1 MLHSPPSFGSPLH
14 KDSILNFLRR
24 ALGGLALLTVCDVE
38 ANNLQAEDWPQFR
51 GPRSNN
57 VSADQSIP
65 TRWSETENLAW
76 QVDLPGAGSS
86 SPIVIADRV
95 YVTCYSG
102 YGVPSGGSNDLQ
114 KLTRH
119 LVAINRMDGKI
130 LWNKTVPAEQP
141 EDSYQGFI
149 SEHGYASGTP
159 VSDGERIYC
168 FFGKSGVVAFDRD
181 GKQLW
186 QTNVGKDSSSRRWG
200 SGSSLLLFKDS
211 VIVNASEES
220 LSIRALDKLTGKEQW
235 KAAGSALELTY
246 ATPVAVTMKSGET
259 DIVLAVPGEIWGLN
273 PSNGKLRWFAE
284 HSLTGNISPSVIVD
298 GEQLFIFG
306 GFRSSGSLAMK
317 VGGEGDVTKSSLVWT
332 SRNSSYVAT
341 PALHGGHLY
350 WIDDRGSAHCVDAK
364 SGELVY
370 RERVSEL
377 SSGGR
382 PVYASPVV
390 IGDKIYVT
398 SRYDGTFVLPA
409 RPQFEVLARNQFAS
423 DKSDFNPSPAVSDG
437 QLFIRSNRRLYCVA
451 KK

>member
-1 MLHSPPSFGSPLH
+1 
-14 KDSILNFLRR
+14 LNLLRR
-24 ALGGLALLTVCDVE
+24 AFWGLALLAAFDVQSD
-38 ANNLQAEDWPQFR
+38 NLLAEDWPQFR

-57 VSADQSIP
+57 VSVDQSIP

-86 SPIVIADRV
+86 SPIVIGDRI

-102 YGVPSGGSNDLQ
+102 YGIPSGSAGDIN

-119 LVAINRMDGKI
+119 LVAIHRADGKI
-130 LWNKTVPAEQP
+130 LWNKTIPAEQP

-159 VSDGERIYC
+159 VSDGERVYC
-168 FFGKSGVVAFDRD
+168 FFGKSGVVSFDRD

-186 QTNVGKDSSSRRWG
+186 QTNVGKDSSNRRWG
-200 SGSSLLLFKDS
+200 SGSSLLLVKDS

-246 ATPVAVTMKSGET
+246 ATPVAVTMKSGEV
-259 DIVLAVPGEIWGLN
+259 DLVLAVPGEIWGLN

-298 GEQLFIFG
+298 GEQLFVFG
-306 GFRSSGSLAMK
+306 GFRSSGSFAMK
-317 VGGEGDVTKSSLVWT
+317 AGGEGDITKSSLVWT

-341 PALHGGHLY
+341 PALHGGYLY
-350 WIDDRGSAHCVDAK
+350 WIDDRGSAHCVNAQ

-370 RERVSEL
+370 RERVPDL

-409 RPQFEVLARNQFAS
+409 SPKFEVLARNQFAG
-423 DKSDFNPSPAVSDG
+423 DKSDFNPSPAVSNG
-437 QLFIRSNRRLYCVA
+437 QLLIRSNRRLYCVA
-451 KK
+451 QK